1 MHRVTEYPLAQNC
14 RISLNKPYLIFPDFQ
29 TFRPLGLLLAV
40 VVTEERTCFCV
51 HTVVPANAEK

>member
-29 TFRPLGLLLAV
+29 TFRPLRLLLAV
-40 VVTEERTCFCV
+40 GCWLLQKEV
-51 HTVVPANAEK
+51 HTVVPANTEK